1 MISARNVKAINPGP
15 IELPQIDVMSNYAT
29 SGPAFDASPNVEVIR
44 RSPTHLVECR
54 DQGSTGSCLASFSAD
69 APASATSRRSSHA
82 YTIHTVHTGAACRTR
97 GNDQFVCLM
106 EGYGR
111 QSLC

>member
-1 MISARNVKAINPGP
+1 MLAAVVDP
-15 IELPQIDVMSNYAT
+15 IRGIDVMCNYARLLT
-29 SGPAFDASPNVEVIR
+29 LLSVETR
-44 RSPTHLVECR
+44 RP
-54 DQGSTGSCLASFSAD
+54 TGSCLASFPTD
-69 APASATSRRSSHA
+69 APASATTGRSSHA
-82 YTIHTVHTGAACRTR
+82 YTVHTVHTGAACRTR